1 MTVPP
6 WKMPWLSGGSV
17 VVLGCGM
24 AFSLVNMK
32 WEGDRYAKKSCE
44 DNYHALFFFFFSGM
58 GTKEVQKLKGGEPT
72 LVEMF
77 RKHCSS
83 KQYLFGTWNYSLTS
97 AMRSSTATIC
107 W

>member
-1 MTVPP
+1 MSVPP
-6 WKMPWLSGGSV
+6 WKMPWLSDGSV

-24 AFSLVNMK
+24 AFSLVHMK

-44 DNYHALFFFFFSGM
+44 DNYHTFFFSGM
-58 GTKEVQKLKGGEPT
+58 VTKEVQKLKGGEPS

-83 KQYLFGTWNYSLTS
+83 KQYLLELGI
-97 AMRSSTATIC
+97 TA
-107 W
+107 